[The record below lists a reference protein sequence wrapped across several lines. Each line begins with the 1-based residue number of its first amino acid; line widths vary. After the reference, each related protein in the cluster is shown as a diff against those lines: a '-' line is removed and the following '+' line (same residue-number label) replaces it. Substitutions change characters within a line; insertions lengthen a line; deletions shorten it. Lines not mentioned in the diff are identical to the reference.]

1 MRVSLKSTLTCLSFL
16 LASSVAPGA
25 AAQSKAG
32 ALPVEPPGA
41 AARTDVVLWDRI
53 SIDGEHIQQVQARIE
68 SFDGKWLQAGGR
80 RYAVALASG
89 TVFDYRVRPV
99 ALEKA
104 LVEHPRGLCALVQYV
119 PARLSALGAD
129 TVTGVI
135 LLVNE
140 EGALLERCPD
150 EREKTR

>member
-16 LASSVAPGA
+16 LASAVAPGA

-32 ALPVEPPGA
+32 ALPVEPPGT
-41 AARTDVVLWDRI
+41 RPSTDIVLWDRVTM
-53 SIDGEHIQQVQARIE
+53 DGEHIQQVQARIE
-68 SFDGKWLQAGGR
+68 SFDGKWLLAGGR
-80 RYAVALASG
+80 RYAVALAGG

-104 LVEHPRGLCALVQYV
+104 LAEHPSGLCALVQYV
-119 PARLSALGAD
+119 PARLSALGTD
-129 TVTGVI
+129 TATGVI

-150 EREKTR
+150 ARE